1 MNAPSLPWN
10 SAQSLRHKHT
20 GLHRPYTLDP
30 TPVLE
35 RQAQQESNARS
46 YPRRIPLVLEKAHGI
61 YVQDSRGQVFI
72 DCLAGAGTLALG
84 HNHPVVVDAIRSV
97 LDDGLPLHTL
107 DITTP
112 VKDAFVQEL
121 FDCLPPA
128 FARKAKIQFCGPS
141 GADAVEAAMKL
152 TRTATGRHTVLAFQG
167 AYHGM
172 TMGTL
177 SVSGNLQP
185 KAQLGAL
192 LPGVHMLPF
201 PQDYRCPFGLRG
213 EDSLNSHLH
222 YLEHLLTDPESGVSA
237 PAAMLLEPIQGEGGV
252 LPAAVP
258 WLQGVRRITRQM
270 GIPLV
275 LDEIQSGIA
284 RTGRMFAFDHA
295 DIVPDVL
302 TLSKAI
308 GGGLPLAVVI
318 YSEDLDRWEAG
329 AHAGTF
335 RGNQLAMAAGT
346 ATLRL
351 IKQEHLADHA
361 ASMGEFLLQRLRE
374 LASLY
379 PWIADVRGKGL
390 MLGLEIIASDGSTD
404 SLGRPRQ
411 DSARARRFQNA
422 CLKHGLILELGGR
435 FGATVR
441 LLPPLIV
448 QEQEIDLIIDIMHR
462 AAAASGE

>member
-1 MNAPSLPWN
+1 MNAPSPPWG
-10 SAQSLRHKHT
+10 SLESLRHKHT
-20 GLHRPYTLDP
+20 GLSRAYTLDSNP
-30 TPVLE
+30 ILE
-35 RQAQQESNARS
+35 RQARQESNARS
-46 YPRRIPLVLEKAHGI
+46 YPRRIPLVLEKAHGV

-84 HNHPVVVDAIRSV
+84 HNHPVVVDAIRQA
-97 LDDGLPLHTL
+97 LDMGLPLHTL
-107 DITTP
+107 DLSTP

-121 FDCLPPA
+121 FDCLPSD

-152 TRTATGRHTVLAFQG
+152 TRIATGRHSVLAFQG

-172 TMGTL
+172 TMATL
-177 SVSGNLQP
+177 AVSGNLQP
-185 KAQLGAL
+185 KANLGPL

-201 PQDYRCPFGLRG
+201 PQDYRCPFGLSG
-213 EDSLNSHLH
+213 DDSLKSHLH

-237 PAAMLLEPIQGEGGV
+237 PAAMVLEPIQGEGGV
-252 LPAAVP
+252 LAAPIP
-258 WLQGVRRITRQM
+258 WLQGVRRLTREL

-284 RTGRMFAFDHA
+284 RTGKMFAFDHA

-308 GGGLPLAVVI
+308 GGGLPLAVVV
-318 YSEDLDRWEAG
+318 YAEELDCWEPG

-346 ATLRL
+346 ATLKF
-351 IKQEHLADHA
+351 IKQEGLSDHA
-361 ASMGEFLLQRLRE
+361 AAMGVYLIERLRE
-374 LASLY
+374 LAVLY
-379 PWIADVRGKGL
+379 PWIGDVRGKGL
-390 MLGLEIIASDGSTD
+390 MVGLEIIHDDGQTD
-404 SLGRPRQ
+404 SLGRPKQ
-411 DSARARRFQNA
+411 DPVRASRFQNG

-448 QEQEIDLIIDIMHR
+448 QEYEIDLIVEIMHR
-462 AAAASGE
+462 AAEASDD

>member
-1 MNAPSLPWN
+1 MNAPSPSWG
-10 SAQSLRHKHT
+10 SPESLRHKHT
-20 GLHRPYTLDP
+20 GLSRPYTLET
-30 TPVLE
+30 TPELE
-35 RQAQQESNARS
+35 RQARQESNARS
-46 YPRRIPLVLEKAHGI
+46 YPRRIPLVLEKANGI

-84 HNHPVVVDAIRSV
+84 HNHPVVVNAMRAA
-97 LDDGLPLHTL
+97 LDSGIPLHTL
-107 DITTP
+107 DLTTP

-121 FDCLPPA
+121 FDCLPTE

-185 KAQLGAL
+185 KANLGAL

-213 EDSLNSHLH
+213 AASEKSHLH
-222 YLEHLLTDPESGVSA
+222 YLEHVLTDPESGISA
-237 PAAMLLEPIQGEGGV
+237 PAALLMEPIQGEGGV
-252 LPAAVP
+252 LPAPVG
-258 WLQGVRRITRQM
+258 WLQGVRRLTRELD
-270 GIPLV
+270 IPLV

-284 RTGRMFAFDHA
+284 RTGKMFAFDHA
-295 DIVPDVL
+295 DIIPDVL

-308 GGGLPLAVVI
+308 GGGLPLAVVV
-318 YSEDLDRWEAG
+318 YREELDQWQPG

-346 ATLRL
+346 ATLKF
-351 IKQEHLADHA
+351 IKQEGLAGHA
-361 ASMGEFLLQRLRE
+361 GTVGGYLLQRLRE
-374 LASLY
+374 LADLF
-379 PWIADVRGKGL
+379 PWMGDVRGKGL
-390 MLGLEIIASDGSTD
+390 MSGVEIVHDDGQTD
-404 SLGRPRQ
+404 SLGRPKT
-411 DSARARRFQNA
+411 DAVRARRFQQA

-448 QEQEIDLIIDIMHR
+448 QEYEIDLIMEIMHR
-462 AAAASGE
+462 AAQASDD